1 MTLWIEWNI
10 LNYIK
15 QKNEKIVKQWG
26 ALQLQIILFNYMLLE
41 YRIEYVD
48 EPINAFINKIEF
60 E

>member
-41 YRIEYVD
+41 YRTEYVD